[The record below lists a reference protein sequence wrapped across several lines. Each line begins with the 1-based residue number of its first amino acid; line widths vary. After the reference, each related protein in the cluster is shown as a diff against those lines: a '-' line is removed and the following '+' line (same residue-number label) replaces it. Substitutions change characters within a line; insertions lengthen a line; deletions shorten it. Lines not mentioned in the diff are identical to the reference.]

1 MSQISSHSQLLS
13 PTQRVRYP
21 LRNKNELT
29 NVATEKEKREYIHLS
44 AFASKPE
51 AAFAAFAVGCFCG
64 VVRFFFAPST
74 FALANNAFTLRLC
87 RIGGLGGFDKP
98 ELLTRKDI
106 RKDMVANL
114 SGGQRVKR
122 KYWQFS
128 LEFEYLSRVNRCQ
141 C

>member
-1 MSQISSHSQLLS
+1 
-13 PTQRVRYP
+13 
-21 LRNKNELT
+21 
-29 NVATEKEKREYIHLS
+29 VAAAAAGKS
-44 AFASKPE
+44 ASASKPE
-51 AAFAAFAVGCFCG
+51 AAFAAFAMGCFCG
-64 VVRFFFAPST
+64 VVRFLIASPT

-106 RKDMVANL
+106 RKDIVANL